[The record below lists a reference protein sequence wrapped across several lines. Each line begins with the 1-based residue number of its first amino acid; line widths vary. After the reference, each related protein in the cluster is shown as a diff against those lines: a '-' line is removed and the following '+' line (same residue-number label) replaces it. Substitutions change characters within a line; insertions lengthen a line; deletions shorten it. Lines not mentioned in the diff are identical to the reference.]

1 MLAKIQAQFG
11 RLNYW
16 GIGITM
22 KRGLATLHFALAPM
36 LIALALT
43 GFDATTGGASAQ
55 NAPAP
60 WPAAAPA
67 QGAAAAAPW
76 PSAPAPQQ
84 QPGAPWPSAGAPAGA
99 GGGAWPQATPVRPP
113 GSVDCNA
120 FASISENA
128 HKKAEAV
135 QVAMKAKADRK
146 LICTLMTTF
155 LAAEGNALKFLVD
168 NKTACGVPDQAIA
181 NSKTNHAK
189 STQFREM
196 ACSENAPRQKTP
208 TLSDAIKTPTVDS
221 ASNTKTGRGTLDTL
235 MGNPLSR

>member
-1 MLAKIQAQFG
+1 
-11 RLNYW
+11 
-16 GIGITM
+16 M
-22 KRGLATLHFALAPM
+22 KRGLATLSFALSPM

-43 GFDATTGGASAQ
+43 GLDGATGGASAQ
-55 NAPAP
+55 NAPSP
-60 WPAAAPA
+60 WPAAPT

-76 PSAPAPQQ
+76 PSAPAQQAQ
-84 QPGAPWPSAGAPAGA
+84 QPGAPWPSAGAPAG
-99 GGGAWPQATPVRPP
+99 GGAWPQATPMRPP

-120 FASISENA
+120 FASISEGA

-135 QVAMKAKADRK
+135 QAAMKAKADRK

-155 LAAEGNALKFLVD
+155 LTAEGNALKFLVD
-168 NKTACGVPDQAIA
+168 NKTACGVPQQAID

-196 ACSENAPRQKTP
+196 ACSENGPRPKTP

-221 ASNTKTGRGTLDTL
+221 AANTKTGRGTLDTL